1 MTTVARLMDKRS
13 LGMAGEDAAAAYLRA
28 RGYSIIARNVRT
40 REGEIDLIA
49 RLGDV
54 LAFVEVK
61 TRSTRAFGAPVE
73 AVTPRKAAR
82 IRGLAAAYLATGVV
96 HAREVSFD
104 VVEVE
109 PRGGTLTI
117 VHRPGVF

>member
-1 MTTVARLMDKRS
+1 MDTRA
-13 LGMAGEDAAAAYLRA
+13 LGRAGEDAAAAYLRA

-49 RLGDV
+49 RIGDV

-61 TRSTRAFGAPVE
+61 TRSSRVYGVPAE
-73 AVTPRKAAR
+73 AVTRRKVAR

-96 HAREVSFD
+96 RAREISFD

-109 PRGGTLTI
+109 PRGDALTV
-117 VHRPGVF
+117 VHRPGAF

>member
-1 MTTVARLMDKRS
+1 MDTRA

-40 REGEIDLIA
+40 REGEIDLVA

-61 TRSTRAFGAPVE
+61 TRSTRAFGPPAE

-96 HAREVSFD
+96 RAREVSFD

-109 PRGGTLTI
+109 PRGGALTV